1 LDKKLFKYID
11 SMNKNIF
18 LNGLID
24 LAQSRLGS
32 KIVYKTDE
40 FFAPAK
46 RIINP
51 WPPVFKEGV
60 FDKHG
65 KWMDGWETRRKRTK
79 GHDYLILKLGK
90 PGRIH
95 KVDIDTSYF
104 NGNQPSKVSLD
115 ACFSKSVLPK
125 KNTQWIKILNQKSTK
140 PNSHHFFNIK
150 NRSMFTHIKLNIYP
164 DGGVARIRVYGNME
178 LNKKFSGKIINLT
191 SVLNGATPIVC
202 NNEHFGRAEN
212 ILAPG
217 KGKNMGDGWETR
229 RSRGKNFD
237 WLILKCATAGKIN
250 KIQIDT
256 HHFKGNYP
264 NKCSLQA
271 AYLHGKISPKT
282 LIHKSKNWRPLL
294 NKVKLKAHQK
304 HNFLNKLMKNKKVNY
319 IKINIYPD
327 GGISRIRT
335 FGKAE

>member
-1 LDKKLFKYID
+1 
-11 SMNKNIF
+11 MNKKKYIF

-65 KWMDGWETRRKRTK
+65 KWMDGWETRRKRSK

-90 PGRIH
+90 PGQIY

-104 NGNQPSKVSLD
+104 SGNHPTKVSMQ
-115 ACFSKSVLPK
+115 ACFSKKNIPNKNSKWTTILK
-125 KNTQWIKILNQKSTK
+125 KQSTK
-140 PNSHHFFNIK
+140 ANSHHFFNIK
-150 NRSMFTHIKLNIYP
+150 NKSIFSHIKLNIFP
-164 DGGVARIRVYGNME
+164 DGGVARLRVYGTIE
-178 LNKKFSGKIINLT
+178 NKKKFGKKILNLT

-217 KGKNMGDGWETR
+217 IGKNMGDGWETR

-237 WLILKCATAGKIN
+237 WLIIKCATAGRVS

-264 NKCSLQA
+264 DKCSLQA
-271 AYLHGKISPKT
+271 AYINSKISN
-282 LIHKSKNWRPLL
+282 KSIVNSSKKWKLLL
-294 NKVKLKAHQK
+294 NKVKLNAHKK
-304 HNFLNKLMKNKKVNY
+304 HNFQNKLMKNKKVNY
-319 IKINIYPD
+319 VRINIFPD
-327 GGISRIRT
+327 GGISRIRM
-335 FGKAE
+335 FGKAV

>member
-1 LDKKLFKYID
+1 MKK
-11 SMNKNIF
+11 KNYIF

-60 FDKHG
+60 FDKNG

-90 PGRIH
+90 PGKIF
-95 KVDIDTSYF
+95 KVDVDTSYF
-104 NGNQPSKVSLD
+104 SGNHPTKVSLE
-115 ACFSKSVLPK
+115 ACYSKK
-125 KNTQWIKILNQKSTK
+125 KIPNKNSKWITILKKTSTK
-140 PNSHHFFNIK
+140 ANSHHIFKIK
-150 NRSMFTHIKLNIYP
+150 NNSVFTHVKLNIYP
-164 DGGVARIRVYGNME
+164 DGGVARLRIYGSME
-178 LNKKFSGKIINLT
+178 SKKKFGKKVVNLT
-191 SVLNGATPIVC
+191 SILNGATPISC

-217 KGKNMGDGWETR
+217 KAKNMGDGWETR

-237 WLILKCATAGKIN
+237 WLILKCATTGKIN

-256 HHFKGNYP
+256 HHFKGNFP
-264 NKCSLQA
+264 DKCSIQA
-271 AYLHGKISPKT
+271 AYINKNISYKKIT
-282 LIHKSKNWRPLL
+282 DNSKNWRPLIK
-294 NKVKLKAHQK
+294 KVKLYANKK
-304 HNFLNKLMKNKKVNY
+304 HNFKNKLMRNKKVNY
-319 IKINIYPD
+319 IRINIFPD

>member
-1 LDKKLFKYID
+1 MSKNNYILLD
-11 SMNKNIF
+11 
-18 LNGLID
+18 GLIN

-60 FDKHG
+60 FDKNG
-65 KWMDGWETRRKRTK
+65 KWMDGWETRRKRRK

-90 PGRIH
+90 PGLIS

-104 NGNQPSKVSLD
+104 SGNQPTKVSLE
-115 ACFSKSVLPK
+115 ACFSKKKLPNKNSKWTTVLTK
-125 KNTQWIKILNQKSTK
+125 KPTK
-140 PNSHHFFNIK
+140 ANSHHFFNIK
-150 NRSMFTHIKLNIYP
+150 NKSIFTHIKLNIYP
-164 DGGVARIRVYGNME
+164 DGGVARIRIYGSMKVSKNF
-178 LNKKFSGKIINLT
+178 NGKILNIT
-191 SVLNGATPIVC
+191 SVLNGATPIAC
-202 NNEHFGRAEN
+202 NNEHFGKAEN

-217 KGKNMGDGWETR
+217 IGKNMGDGWETR

-237 WLILKCATAGKIN
+237 WLIIKCATAAKIN

-264 NKCSLQA
+264 DKCSIQA
-271 AYLHGKISPKT
+271 RFINKKISSRS
-282 LIHKSKNWRPLL
+282 IINSSKKWKLLL
-294 NKVKLKAHQK
+294 NKVKLYAHKK
-304 HNFLNKLMKNKKVNY
+304 HNFKNSLMKSKKINY
-319 IKINIYPD
+319 IKINIFPD
-327 GGISRIRT
+327 GGISRIRV
-335 FGKAE
+335 FGKTE

>member
-1 LDKKLFKYID
+1 
-11 SMNKNIF
+11 MNKSKNIF

-46 RIINP
+46 RIINS

-65 KWMDGWETRRKRTK
+65 KWMDGWETRRKRSK

-90 PGRIH
+90 PGQIY

-104 NGNQPSKVSLD
+104 SGNHPTKVSIQ
-115 ACFSKSVLPK
+115 ACFDK
-125 KNTQWIKILNQKSTK
+125 KNITNKNFKWTTILKKKSTK
-140 PNSHHFFNIK
+140 ANSHHFFNIK
-150 NRSMFTHIKLNIYP
+150 NKSTFSHVKLNIFP
-164 DGGVARIRVYGNME
+164 DGGVARLRVYGTIE
-178 LNKKFSGKIINLT
+178 NKKKFGKKILNLT

-217 KGKNMGDGWETR
+217 IGKNMGDGWETR

-237 WLILKCATAGKIN
+237 WLIIKCATAGRIG

-264 NKCSLQA
+264 DKCSLQA
-271 AYLHGKISPKT
+271 AYINSKISN
-282 LIHKSKNWRPLL
+282 KSIVNSSKKWKLLL
-294 NKVKLKAHQK
+294 NKVKLNAHKK
-304 HNFLNKLMKNKKVNY
+304 HNFQNKLMKNKKVNY
-319 IKINIYPD
+319 IRINIFPD
-327 GGISRIRT
+327 GGISRIRM
-335 FGKAE
+335 FGKAV

>member
-1 LDKKLFKYID
+1 
-11 SMNKNIF
+11 MNKKKYIF

-65 KWMDGWETRRKRTK
+65 KWMDGWETRRKRSK

-90 PGRIH
+90 PGKIY

-104 NGNQPSKVSLD
+104 SGNHPTKVSMQ
-115 ACFSKSVLPK
+115 ACFSKKNIPNKNSKWTTILK
-125 KNTQWIKILNQKSTK
+125 KKSTK
-140 PNSHHFFNIK
+140 ANSHHFFNIK
-150 NRSMFTHIKLNIYP
+150 NKFVFSHVKLNIFP
-164 DGGVARIRVYGNME
+164 DGGVARLRVYGTIE
-178 LNKKFSGKIINLT
+178 NKKKFGKKILNLT
-191 SVLNGATPIVC
+191 SLLNGATPIVC

-217 KGKNMGDGWETR
+217 IGKNMGDGWETR

-237 WLILKCATAGKIN
+237 WLIIKCATAGRVS

-264 NKCSLQA
+264 DKCSLQA
-271 AYLHGKISPKT
+271 AYINSKISN
-282 LIHKSKNWRPLL
+282 KSIVNSSKKWKLLL
-294 NKVKLKAHQK
+294 NKVKLNAHKK
-304 HNFLNKLMKNKKVNY
+304 HNFQNKLMKNKKVNY
-319 IKINIYPD
+319 VRINIFPD
-327 GGISRIRT
+327 GGISRIRM
-335 FGKAE
+335 FGKAV

>member
-1 LDKKLFKYID
+1 
-11 SMNKNIF
+11 MNKKKNII

-24 LAQSRLGS
+24 LAQSRLGT
-32 KIVYKTDE
+32 KIIFKTDE

-51 WPPVFKEGV
+51 WPPIFKEGV
-60 FDKHG
+60 FDKNG
-65 KWMDGWETRRKRTK
+65 KWMDGWETRRKRSK

-90 PGRIH
+90 PGKIH

-104 NGNQPSKVSLD
+104 SGNQPSKVSLE
-115 ACFSKSVLPK
+115 ACFSKK
-125 KNTQWIKILNQKSTK
+125 KFPNKSSKWITILKKIPTK
-140 PNSHHFFNIK
+140 ANSHHYFNIK
-150 NRSMFTHIKLNIYP
+150 NKSIFSHIKLNIFP
-164 DGGVARIRVYGNME
+164 DGGVARLRIYGSVNIK
-178 LNKKFSGKIINLT
+178 KKFKKVTNLT
-191 SVLNGATPIVC
+191 SVLNGATPIAC

-217 KGKNMGDGWETR
+217 TGKNMGDGWETR

-237 WLILKCATAGKIN
+237 WLIIKCATAGKIN

-264 NKCSLQA
+264 DKCSLQA
-271 AYLHGKISPKT
+271 AYLNTKASSKT
-282 LIHKSKNWRPLL
+282 IVKKSKKWKLLL
-294 NKVKLKAHQK
+294 NKIKLHAHTM
-304 HNFLNKLMKNKKVNY
+304 HNFQNKLMKNNKVNY
-319 IKINIYPD
+319 IKINIFPD
-327 GGISRIRT
+327 GGISRIRA

>member
-1 LDKKLFKYID
+1 
-11 SMNKNIF
+11 MNKNNYNL

-32 KIVYKTDE
+32 KIVYKSDE

-65 KWMDGWETRRKRTK
+65 KWMDGWETRRKRGK
-79 GHDYLILKLGK
+79 GYDYLILKLGK
-90 PGRIH
+90 PGRIN
-95 KVDIDTSYF
+95 KIDIDTSYF
-104 NGNQPSKVSLD
+104 SGNQPSKISLQ
-115 ACFSKSVLPK
+115 ACFSKKKLPN
-125 KNTQWIKILNQKSTK
+125 KNTKWITILKKKPTK
-140 PNSHHFFNIK
+140 ANSHHFFNIK
-150 NRSMFTHIKLNIYP
+150 NKSIFTHIKLNIYP
-164 DGGVARIRVYGNME
+164 DGGIARIRIYGSMKILKN
-178 LNKKFSGKIINLT
+178 FTGKVLNLT
-191 SVLNGATPIVC
+191 SVLHGATPIAC

-217 KGKNMGDGWETR
+217 MGKNMGDGWETR

-237 WLILKCATAGKIN
+237 WLIIKCAAAGKIK

-264 NKCSLQA
+264 DKCSIQA
-271 AYLHGKISPKT
+271 ALINKKISGRA
-282 LIHKSKNWRPLL
+282 IVNNSKKWKLLL
-294 NKVKLKAHQK
+294 NKVKLRAHQK
-304 HNFLNKLMKNKKVNY
+304 HNFKNNLMKDKKVNY
-319 IKINIYPD
+319 IKINIFPD
-327 GGISRIRT
+327 GGISRIRV

>member
-1 LDKKLFKYID
+1 MKKIFFK
-11 SMNKNIF
+11 
-18 LNGLID
+18 NGLID
-24 LAQSRLGS
+24 LAQSRLGT

-51 WPPVFKEGV
+51 WPPIFKEGV

-65 KWMDGWETRRKRTK
+65 KWMDGWETRRKRSK

-90 PGRIH
+90 PGKIH

-104 NGNQPSKVSLD
+104 SGNQPNKISLD
-115 ACFSKSVLPK
+115 ACLSKKGLPS
-125 KNTQWIKILNQKSTK
+125 KNCKWIKILNKKIAK
-140 PNSHHFFNIK
+140 PNSHHFFNVK
-150 NRSMFTHIKLNIYP
+150 NKSNFSHVKLNIYP
-164 DGGVARIRVYGNME
+164 DGGVARIRIYGTMKV
-178 LNKKFSGKIINLT
+178 KKNFGSKVINLT
-191 SVLNGATPIVC
+191 SVLNGATPIAC

-237 WLILKCATAGKIN
+237 WLILKCAAIGKIK

-264 NKCSLQA
+264 DKCSLQA
-271 AYLHGKISPKT
+271 AYSNQKMSSKT
-282 LIHKSKNWRPLL
+282 IVNKSKKWKLLL
-294 NKVKLKAHQK
+294 NKVKLYAHKK
-304 HNFLNKLMKNKKVNY
+304 HNFKNKLMKNNKVNY
-319 IKINIYPD
+319 IKINIFPD
-327 GGISRIRT
+327 GGISRIRV
-335 FGKAE
+335 FGKVI